1 MIIVKRLGAGG
12 FGEVFLA
19 SWNGLLVA
27 VKKMTKELTAT
38 TLFRFRREADIMSV
52 MRHPNILTYMACSLD
67 PPNLMIVMEYMSY
80 GSLFNVLQVL
90 RVIFEYFAYNNN

>member
-1 MIIVKRLGAGG
+1 LGAGG

-27 VKKMTKELTAT
+27 VKKMTKELNAN

-67 PPNLMIVMEYMSY
+67 PPNLMIVMEYMQY
-80 GSLFNVLQVL
+80 GSLFNVLQV
-90 RVIFEYFAYNNN
+90 A